1 MHTRQPTRFTNYG
14 RHEALMNSDQPRQR
28 AKRTFKQQA
37 RARHGRNAITEYEAQ
52 ALATREKTA
61 RLRALRL
68 AKEAQAQNEDA
79 ATRPTKGNKK
89 RRTEIRRDK

>member
-1 MHTRQPTRFTNYG
+1 LPQLAPDTDATSTTRSTCILCQGT
-14 RHEALMNSDQPRQR
+14 A
-28 AKRTFKQQA
+28 
-37 RARHGRNAITEYEAQ
+37 HGRTAITEYEAQ

-68 AKEAQAQNEDA
+68 AKEAQAQNEGA